1 MRPVSPYAY
10 IAVIGLLLAIGLVAF
25 IFIVSEIVYE
35 WKEFKQHADK
45 S

>member
-1 MRPVSPYAY
+1 MITINPYAY

-25 IFIVSEIVYE
+25 IFIVSEIVQE
-35 WKEFKQHADK
+35 WKEFKRADK